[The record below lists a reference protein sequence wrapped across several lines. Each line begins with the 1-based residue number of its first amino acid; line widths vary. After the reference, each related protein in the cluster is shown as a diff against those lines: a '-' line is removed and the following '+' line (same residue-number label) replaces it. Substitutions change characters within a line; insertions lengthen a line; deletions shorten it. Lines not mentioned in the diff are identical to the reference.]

1 MSTSLLY
8 QAFGIRGGYR
18 YVRTDYAEGKV
29 IFSIEQPREKLRC
42 PVCGDRH
49 VHVKTHQPRVFRGLP
64 IGGRPV
70 WIHLPVARVACQQC
84 ASVRQVKLGFA
95 SPRVS
100 YTRSF
105 ARYVLELSKFMT
117 IQDVARHL
125 EVSWDVVK
133 GIQKRHLQRKF
144 ARPGLRE
151 VRQIAIDEIH
161 LGRRGRFATVVLD
174 LERGAVIFVG
184 KGRGIEALK
193 PFWRRLRSSRA
204 SIEAVAS
211 DMAGG
216 YIAAVERFLPEAV
229 HVFDRFHI
237 TKLYNE
243 KLTALR
249 RELYREATDLL
260 HQQVLKG
267 TRWLLL
273 KHEERLDVA
282 RREPERLQEALRL
295 NASLATAYYLKE
307 DLRQLWEQP
316 HKTAARNFLT
326 SWYLRA
332 MSSGIRLVQ
341 QFARTLLARAHGVLA
356 WYDYPISTGPLEA
369 TNNKIQLLKRQAYG
383 YRDLEFFRLKIY
395 SLHLTRYALVG

>member
-1 MSTSLLY
+1 
-8 QAFGIRGGYR
+8 
-18 YVRTDYAEGKV
+18 
-29 IFSIEQPREKLRC
+29 
-42 PVCGDRH
+42 
-49 VHVKTHQPRVFRGLP
+49 
-64 IGGRPV
+64 
-70 WIHLPVARVACQQC
+70 
-84 ASVRQVKLGFA
+84 
-95 SPRVS
+95 
-100 YTRSF
+100 
-105 ARYVLELSKFMT
+105 
-117 IQDVARHL
+117 
-125 EVSWDVVK
+125 
-133 GIQKRHLQRKF
+133 
-144 ARPGLRE
+144 
-151 VRQIAIDEIH
+151 
-161 LGRRGRFATVVLD
+161 
-174 LERGAVIFVG
+174 
-184 KGRGIEALK
+184 
-193 PFWRRLRSSRA
+193 
-204 SIEAVAS
+204 
-211 DMAGG
+211 MAGG

-273 KHEERLDVA
+273 KHEERLDAA
-282 RREPERLQEALRL
+282 RREPARLQEALRL
-295 NASLATAYYLKE
+295 HASLATAYYLKE

-332 MSSGIRLVQ
+332 MSSGIRLIQ